1 MDGALHVFI
10 FFSVRMYLFRQP
22 FLMVA
27 DPDMIK
33 EILIKEF
40 PKFHN
45 RRVMRFY
52 NLTCF
57 FVFLLYISYTSLMV
71 FSFLKV

>member
-1 MDGALHVFI
+1 MDGALHVYS
-10 FFSVRMYLFRQP
+10 FFSARIFLFRQP

-40 PKFHN
+40 PKFHD
-45 RRVMRFY
+45 RRVII
-52 NLTCF
+52 L
-57 FVFLLYISYTSLMV
+57 
-71 FSFLKV
+71 

>member
-1 MDGALHVFI
+1 MWCITGVLI
-10 FFSVRMYLFRQP
+10 FFSVRMFLFRQP

-45 RRVMRFY
+45 RRVMRY
-52 NLTCF
+52 STVTI
-57 FVFLLYISYTSLMV
+57 FVVVYMCIFNKSYVTV
-71 FSFLKV
+71 F

>member
-1 MDGALHVFI
+1 MDDAVHVYSL
-10 FFSVRMYLFRQP
+10 FSIRMFLFRQP

-45 RRVMRFY
+45 RKVIRLHCTVKLIY
-52 NLTCF
+52 CC
-57 FVFLLYISYTSLMV
+57 LYMTYY
-71 FSFLKV
+71 LK

>member
-52 NLTCF
+52 SLTCF
-57 FVFLLYISYTSLMV
+57 CVFLLYISYTSLMV